1 MFPTGGVWVVHGG
14 REPRSPGGAGAAPS
28 AAIMPVKRALKLE
41 TLAKENPHE
50 ATPLKTR
57 KKNLSSYSPTTGTC
71 QISAFSSPTSHNVQ
85 KLGNGLSNDPSLK
98 LDPSTYSSITKI
110 DIWCKGFSKAQDTTL
125 LRKIENQ
132 GTRLTGDRDELNYSE
147 MSLSRRGQSQTEE
160 YDKFMVLQSEV
171 ENSLVRFLKIRQS
184 LTSLQALEGSR
195 ELENIFGVSDSSC
208 NLKAEVQKTKVL
220 MAQAEK
226 RKLLKRSN
234 AKHPARDTNPDRI
247 D

>member
-85 KLGNGLSNDPSLK
+85 KLGNGLSN
-98 LDPSTYSSITKI
+98 
-110 DIWCKGFSKAQDTTL
+110 
-125 LRKIENQ
+125 
-132 GTRLTGDRDELNYSE
+132 GDRDELNYSE
-147 MSLSRRGQSQTEE
+147 MSLSGRGQSQTEE

-234 AKHPARDTNPDRI
+234 AKHPAREYVQSGNSYEFLKSLI
-247 D
+247 N

>member
-1 MFPTGGVWVVHGG
+1 
-14 REPRSPGGAGAAPS
+14 
-28 AAIMPVKRALKLE
+28 MPVKRALKLE

-71 QISAFSSPTSHNVQ
+71 QISAFSSPTRHNVQ
-85 KLGNGLSNDPSLK
+85 KLGNGLSNVDYL
-98 LDPSTYSSITKI
+98 
-110 DIWCKGFSKAQDTTL
+110 
-125 LRKIENQ
+125 
-132 GTRLTGDRDELNYSE
+132 GDRDELNDPE
-147 MSLSRRGQSQTEE
+147 ISLSRRGQSQTEE

-171 ENSLVRFLKIRQS
+171 ENSLVRFLKMRQS

-226 RKLLKRSN
+226 QKLLKRSN
-234 AKHPARDTNPDRI
+234 AKHPAREHVQSGNSYEFLKSLI
-247 D
+247 N